1 MVFQLIAG
9 IAAEIA
15 MTTYSMTTEI
25 KSALGG
31 RAENIENIVSA
42 RNETNAEGIK
52 LAHDQYE
59 QLAEEQRRMRGS
71 ASGSTQSTLISGG
84 SFLSSLCMSSLMM
97 MMVVATAAS

>member
-52 LAHDQYE
+52 QAHDQYE
-59 QLAEEQRRMRGS
+59 QLAEEQRKNRG
-71 ASGSTQSTLISGG
+71 AAGGSTQAALVSGG
-84 SFLSSLCMSSLMM
+84 SFLSSLCMSSMMM
-97 MMVVATAAS
+97 MMVVAVAS

>member
-1 MVFQLIAG
+1 MVFQIISG
-9 IAAEIA
+9 IATEIA
-15 MTTYSMTTEI
+15 MVTYSMTTEI

-59 QLAEEQRRMRGS
+59 QLAEEQRKRRDS
-71 ASGSTQSTLISGG
+71 AGGSTQSTMILGG

-97 MMVVATAAS
+97 MVVATS